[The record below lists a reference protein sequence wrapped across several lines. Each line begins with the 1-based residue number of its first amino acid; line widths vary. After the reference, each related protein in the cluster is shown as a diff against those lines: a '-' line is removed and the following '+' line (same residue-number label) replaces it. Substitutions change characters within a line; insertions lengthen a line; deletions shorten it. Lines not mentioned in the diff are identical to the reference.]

1 MGIEEGDGDLKDQL
15 AAIESALASSKVDPY
30 IAHEFAQRKDDP
42 DFNAGEFLVAMLAR
56 VSDPTFRIEG
66 VRILSGIGNILA
78 MQAPFTSFPDLVA
91 EKKVIYLEASRPA
104 GLAE

>member
-1 MGIEEGDGDLKDQL
+1 MGIEEGDGDLL
-15 AAIESALASSKVDPY
+15 AEIESALASSKVDPH
-30 IAHEFAQRKDDP
+30 IAHEFAQRKDQP

-56 VSDPTFRIEG
+56 VSDSRFHIEG

-78 MQAPFTSFPDLVA
+78 IQAPFTSFPDLVA

-104 GLAE
+104 GPME

>member
-1 MGIEEGDGDLKDQL
+1 MGIEEGDGDLL
-15 AAIESALASSKVDPY
+15 AEIESALASPKVDAY

-56 VSDPTFRIEG
+56 VSDPNITIEG
-66 VRILSGIGNILA
+66 VRILAATGNILG

-104 GLAE
+104 GPVE